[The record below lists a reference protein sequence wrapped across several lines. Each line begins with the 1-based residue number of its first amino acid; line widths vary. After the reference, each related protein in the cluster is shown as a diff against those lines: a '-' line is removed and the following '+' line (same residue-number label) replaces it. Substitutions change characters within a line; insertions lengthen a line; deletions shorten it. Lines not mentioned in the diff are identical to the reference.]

1 MSTARSVLVVTAS
14 SGLGEM
20 IQHALEETGLYKV
33 MLVDSDQEALLCIQT
48 VAFTIAIL
56 DCELPGGNMI
66 SLASSMRQKLPKMRL
81 LIVCSE
87 QNPIRPAA
95 IAFQPAGMLSKPI
108 TIPDLLETITKAMLT
123 PNEPARMPSARAIL
137 AGPSATIPAPRPA
150 PEWLQDAN
158 WAARHL
164 TRLSLESS
172 AEAALIV
179 RDGVLWA
186 YAGELSQLGIDE
198 LVEELTSFWEV
209 DQKSITRSEHPR
221 NQASDM
227 VRFIRLD
234 ATQGEYML
242 YATSLGRGMVLSLAF
257 ESDTPFS
264 TIRAQASYLA
274 RALATPP
281 GSPLPPYPRCSTVT
295 NQPLIRQDANSY
307 AMAASLPP
315 LLDDVPPPYPHQPE
329 KMPAVKAPIPSWFQ
343 EASAPASLTEAPLT
357 QQRPAPKT
365 PPTQPAP
372 YRTEIQNEDIAQKS
386 SVRTITA
393 PGNTNI
399 DRQAPNIPSDPDSRS
414 AHNPHVNG
422 KSIMPPDLYPAT
434 PTLHYLTYSC
444 TLIPRMPQHQLG
456 GDLAQFL
463 QEWMPQLCLAF
474 SWQLLHMG
482 IFPEYLQAIA
492 RVTPKTSPGS
502 FVRIVRQQTS
512 RRILTAFPRIGKEN
526 PSHDFWAPGYLILS
540 NSQPPPN
547 HVIRHFIE
555 QTRLQQGSPL
565 GAPKGAPLGSPLG
578 APKGA
583 PKGE

>member
-20 IQHALEETGLYKV
+20 VQRALEETGLYKV

-48 VAFTIAIL
+48 VTFTIAIL
-56 DCELPGGNMI
+56 DCEIPGGNMI

-87 QNPIRPAA
+87 QNPEYPAA
-95 IAFQPAGMLSKPI
+95 VAFQPAGMLSKPI
-108 TIPDLLETITKAMLT
+108 SIPELLETIHKAMLT
-123 PNEPARMPSARAIL
+123 PSEAGKIPSARAIL
-137 AGPSATIPAPRPA
+137 AVPTAAISTAPPA
-150 PEWLQDAN
+150 PEWLQDTN

-179 RDGVLWA
+179 REGVLWA
-186 YAGELSQLGIDE
+186 YAGELSQSGVDE

-209 DQKSITRSEHPR
+209 DHPAIARSVHPR

-281 GSPLPPYPRCSTVT
+281 GAPLPPYPRTSTVT
-295 NQPLIRQDANSY
+295 NQMVIRQEANSY

-315 LLDDVPPPYPHQPE
+315 LLDDVPPPYPQQPE
-329 KMPAVKAPIPSWFQ
+329 KMPAGKGPIPSWFE
-343 EASAPASLTEAPLT
+343 EASAPASLTEEPLAH
-357 QQRPAPKT
+357 QRPT
-365 PPTQPAP
+365 PIPPPNQRAANKA
-372 YRTEIQNEDIAQKS
+372 EIL
-386 SVRTITA
+386 
-393 PGNTNI
+393 
-399 DRQAPNIPSDPDSRS
+399 SDSDSRS

-422 KSIMPPDLYPAT
+422 KPIMPPDLLPAT

-456 GDLAQFL
+456 GDLAQLL
-463 QEWMPQLCLAF
+463 QEWMPQLFLAF
-474 SWQLLHMG
+474 GWQLLHMG
-482 IFPEYLQAIA
+482 IFPEYLQVIA

-502 FVRIVRQQTS
+502 FVRIIRQQTS
-512 RRILTAFPRIGKEN
+512 RRILTAFPRTGKEN

-555 QTRLQQGSPL
+555 QTRLQQG
-565 GAPKGAPLGSPLG
+565 APKGAPNSAISGG
-578 APKGA
+578 
-583 PKGE
+583 

>member
-1 MSTARSVLVVTAS
+1 MSTARSVLVVTAT
-14 SGLGEM
+14 SGLGGM

-48 VAFTIAIL
+48 VSFTIAIL
-56 DCELPGGNMI
+56 DCEIPGGNLI

-81 LIVCSE
+81 VIVCSE
-87 QNPIRPAA
+87 ENPVYPAA
-95 IAFQPAGMLSKPI
+95 VTFQPAGMLSKPI
-108 TIPDLLETITKAMLT
+108 SIPDLLETMTKAMQS
-123 PNEPARMPSARAIL
+123 PNEQARISSARAIL
-137 AGPSATIPAPRPA
+137 AVPSASIPAAPPA
-150 PEWLQDAN
+150 PEWLQDAS

-186 YAGELSQLGIDE
+186 YAGELSQTGIDE

-209 DQKSITRSEHPR
+209 DAQSIARSVHPR
-221 NQASDM
+221 NQPGDM

-242 YATSLGRGMVLSLAF
+242 YATSLGQGMVLCLAF

-281 GSPLPPYPRCSTVT
+281 GSPLHPYPRSSTFT
-295 NQPLIRQDANSY
+295 NQLLIRQDANSY

-329 KMPAVKAPIPSWFQ
+329 KMPVGKAPIPSWFQ
-343 EASAPASLTEAPLT
+343 EASAPASLTEAPLI
-357 QQRPAPKT
+357 QQRSTPKT
-365 PPTQPAP
+365 PPTQPAS
-372 YRTEIQNEDIAQKS
+372 YRTEFQNEDIVQKS
-386 SVRTITA
+386 SVQTITA

-399 DRQAPNIPSDPDSRS
+399 DRQAPSIPSDSDSRS
-414 AHNPHVNG
+414 AHIPHVNG
-422 KSIMPPDLYPAT
+422 KPIMPPDLYPAT

-444 TLIPRMPQHQLG
+444 TLIPRMPQQQLG
-456 GDLAQFL
+456 GDLAQLL
-463 QEWMPQLCLAF
+463 QEWMPQLFLAF
-474 SWQLLHMG
+474 GWQKLHMG
-482 IFPEYLQAIA
+482 IFPEYLQVIA

-502 FVRIVRQQTS
+502 FVRIIRQQTS
-512 RRILTAFPRIGKEN
+512 RHILTAFPRISKEN

-565 GAPKGAPLGSPLG
+565 GAPKGAL
-578 APKGA
+578 
-583 PKGE
+583 

>member
-20 IQHALEETGLYKV
+20 IQRALEETGLYKV

-56 DCELPGGNMI
+56 DCEIPGGNMI

-87 QNPIRPAA
+87 QNLEYPAA
-95 IAFQPAGMLSKPI
+95 VAFQPAGMLSKPI
-108 TIPDLLETITKAMLT
+108 STPELLETIHKAMLT
-123 PNEPARMPSARAIL
+123 LSEAGKIPSARAIL
-137 AGPSATIPAPRPA
+137 AGPAVAIPAAPPA
-150 PEWLQDAN
+150 PEWLQDAD

-186 YAGELSQLGIDE
+186 YAGELSQSGIDE

-209 DQKSITRSEHPR
+209 DHPAIARSVHPR

-281 GSPLPPYPRCSTVT
+281 GAPLPPYPRTSTVT
-295 NQPLIRQDANSY
+295 NQVIIRQGANSY

-315 LLDDVPPPYPHQPE
+315 LLDDVPPPYPQQPE
-329 KMPAVKAPIPSWFQ
+329 KMPAGKGPIPSWFE
-343 EASAPASLTEAPLT
+343 EASAPASLTEEPLAH
-357 QQRPAPKT
+357 QRPT
-365 PPTQPAP
+365 PIRPPNAQAANKA
-372 YRTEIQNEDIAQKS
+372 EIINEDFTQKF
-386 SVRTITA
+386 SVQTITR
-393 PGNTNI
+393 PGNASI
-399 DRQAPNIPSDPDSRS
+399 DRQAPSNPSDSDSRS

-422 KSIMPPDLYPAT
+422 KPIMPPDLLPAT

-456 GDLAQFL
+456 GDLAQLL
-463 QEWMPQLCLAF
+463 QEWMPQLFLAF
-474 SWQLLHMG
+474 GWQLLHMG
-482 IFPEYLQAIA
+482 IFPEYLQVIA

-502 FVRIVRQQTS
+502 FVRIIRQQTS
-512 RRILTAFPRIGKEN
+512 RRILTAFPRTGKEN

-555 QTRLQQGSPL
+555 QTRLQQG
-565 GAPKGAPLGSPLG
+565 APKGAPAS
-578 APKGA
+578 AIR
-583 PKGE
+583 GE